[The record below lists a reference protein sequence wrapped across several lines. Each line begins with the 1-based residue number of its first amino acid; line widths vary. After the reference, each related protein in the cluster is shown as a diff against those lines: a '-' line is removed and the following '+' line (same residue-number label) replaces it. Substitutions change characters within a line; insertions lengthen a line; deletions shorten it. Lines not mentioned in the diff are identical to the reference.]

1 MDRIQY
7 LLIGH
12 THYDHCGAIPY
23 LRRRYPHLQVLA
35 SREAEKL
42 FGMEKAQRNMRTF
55 SHQVMQ
61 EMGLPLEFEGVSL
74 EFDKIHVDRTLEDG
88 DRVDLGSGL
97 SFGVIETPGHSRCS
111 MTLYE
116 PQEKWLFPSDSMAVP
131 VGKRDRFMSTASES
145 FIVYLDSLKKLA
157 ALDTRLCAWEHF
169 GVMTD
174 EDARDIVRRV
184 IRYTLE
190 YKRRLVEHVGQT
202 GDVEETA
209 RWAARDYLATTG
221 FEFLT
226 FDVMLHIARGN
237 GQKRARRAGEPI
249 RLSLMIH
256 RLRLAKR
263 QCHPGACGGGV
274 ILNARYSIFG
284 GRTGHLLQRDFA
296 KTGHRRRQCNGQMR
310 ARFAGLC
317 GGPA

>member
-1 MDRIQY
+1 MWIQTPGAVNDRLMLFGTRRNTLYLVKGDRHMLIGGGGQWIVAELERQFREYRIDMDRIQY

-42 FGMEKAQRNMRTF
+42 YGMEKAQRNMRTF
-55 SHQVMQ
+55 SHQVMR

-74 EFDKIHVDRTLEDG
+74 EFDKIHVDRVLEDG

-111 MTLYE
+111 ITLCE

-131 VGKRDRFMSTASES
+131 VGKDDRFMSTASES

-184 IRYTLE
+184 IRYTME
-190 YKRRLVEHVGQT
+190 YKHSLVEHVGQT
-202 GDVEETA
+202 GDVEKTA
-209 RWAARDYLATTG
+209 RWAARDWLATTG

-226 FDVMLHIARGN
+226 FDVMLHIARVMV
-237 GQKRARRAGEPI
+237 K
-249 RLSLMIH
+249 
-256 RLRLAKR
+256 
-263 QCHPGACGGGV
+263 
-274 ILNARYSIFG
+274 NALEEQVNQSCY
-284 GRTGHLLQRDFA
+284 L
-296 KTGHRRRQCNGQMR
+296 
-310 ARFAGLC
+310 
-317 GGPA
+317 